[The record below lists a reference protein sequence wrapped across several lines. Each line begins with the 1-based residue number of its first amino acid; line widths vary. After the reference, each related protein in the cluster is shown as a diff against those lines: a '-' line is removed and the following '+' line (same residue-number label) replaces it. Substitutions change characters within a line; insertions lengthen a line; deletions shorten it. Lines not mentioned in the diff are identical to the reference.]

1 MQYNSTM
8 AFAYNLNLIIDN
20 KPINLEVKFP
30 CCGWYLSIN
39 GLPENVEEESDLA
52 VLVLQL
58 KNQKGIQGM
67 DKQEDGSYF
76 ISNELLENLEVVK
89 KLCEK
94 IQTLPEEEP
103 SFMDK
108 TDDELLEIIYEKT
121 GKNDIVGNHILATLK
136 QLKEDGFEV
145 KESLLNGLE
154 VEEDYCSSYDV
165 SFITIGEREYIVA
178 NDERAKAYARKYL
191 EDGSYE
197 LMGLYD
203 VPERIREYIDVDRW
217 IDDYISYDGLGY
229 VLSKYN
235 GREDC
240 QGVNGT
246 YYNLYRQN

>member
-20 KPINLEVKFP
+20 KPTNLEVEFP
-30 CCGWYLSIN
+30 CCGRYLSIN
-39 GLPENVEEESDLA
+39 GLPDDIEEESDLA

-58 KNQKGIQGM
+58 KEIKGLMGM
-67 DKQEDGSYF
+67 DKQEDGSYV
-76 ISNELLENLEVVK
+76 ISNELLEKLEVVK

-94 IQTLPEEEP
+94 IQALPKEEP

-154 VEEDYCSSYDV
+154 VEEDYCNSYDV
-165 SFITIGEREYIVA
+165 SFIAIGGREYIVA
-178 NDERAKAYARKYL
+178 DDSRAEAYAREYL
-191 EDGSYE
+191 EDNAEE
-197 LMGLYD
+197 LMGIYG
-203 VPERIREYIDVDRW
+203 VPARIKEYIK
-217 IDDYISYDGLGY
+217 IDKWVKDCISYDGLGHTLGRY
-229 VLSKYN
+229 D
-235 GREDC
+235 GREEC
-240 QGVNGT
+240 QSVNGT